1 MQELSI
7 GNLVITTSVVVPHP
21 NNVRLTGNITVND
34 RQYKHKNIRLHNY
47 WGIER
52 DECPKLKAEFLA
64 HNRHLDEDDVTFT
77 FEMIERF

>member
-21 NNVRLTGNITVND
+21 NNVRITGNRAVSEL
-34 RQYKHKNIRLHNY
+34 QYKHKTIRLHNY

-52 DECPKLKAEFLA
+52 DECPALKEQFLA
-64 HNRHLDEDDVTFT
+64 HNRHLIEDELTFT